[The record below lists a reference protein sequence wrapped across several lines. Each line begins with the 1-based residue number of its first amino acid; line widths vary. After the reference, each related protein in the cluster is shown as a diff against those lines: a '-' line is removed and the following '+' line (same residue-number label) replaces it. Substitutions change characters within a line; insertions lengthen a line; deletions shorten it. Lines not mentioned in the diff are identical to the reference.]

1 MWPVSRRMLECSA
14 VTSRCKRSPCQVHG
28 IEQKLRFKC
37 LAKMCRLTKS
47 VLLVLEYKQTGRDI
61 SALKRG
67 VHPLSLIDRHDRI
80 VLTVEEYHGS
90 GQPIGEIDRRT
101 VVVKCAVRPKR
112 LDKPVGVMQLEFM
125 SFGGECDQIA
135 DSVVARTD
143 GEFGVKSEPAQRRIA
158 ASAAARDR
166 QLSAVDI
173 ATSGKEFCARN
184 AIHDVNDAPLGAADG
199 RPLPSFARA
208 AAQSCIGLMFSCL
221 AMLAVVSSKPVP
233 GRHHCNRHLQG

>member
-28 IEQKLRFKC
+28 IEQKLRFKR

-61 SALKRG
+61 SALKRRI
-67 VHPLSLIDRHDRI
+67 HPLSLIDRHDLI
-80 VLTVEEYHGS
+80 VLTVEEYHWS

-125 SFGGECDQIA
+125 SLGGECDQIT
-135 DSVVARTD
+135 DSVVARPTAN
-143 GEFGVKSEPAQRRIA
+143 S
-158 ASAAARDR
+158 
-166 QLSAVDI
+166 L
-173 ATSGKEFCARN
+173 
-184 AIHDVNDAPLGAADG
+184 
-199 RPLPSFARA
+199 
-208 AAQSCIGLMFSCL
+208 
-221 AMLAVVSSKPVP
+221 
-233 GRHHCNRHLQG
+233 

>member
-1 MWPVSRRMLECSA
+1 
-14 VTSRCKRSPCQVHG
+14 
-28 IEQKLRFKC
+28 
-37 LAKMCRLTKS
+37 MCGLTKS
-47 VLLVLEYKQTGRDI
+47 VLLLLEYKQTGRDI

-80 VLTVEEYHGS
+80 VLTVEEYHWS

-125 SFGGECDQIA
+125 SFGGECDQIT

-143 GEFGVKSEPAQRRIA
+143 GKFGVKSEPAQRRIA

-173 ATSGKEFCARN
+173 ATSGKEFRARN
-184 AIHDVNDAPLGAADG
+184 AIHDVNDAPLAVKPFPVFPSIPGASAIIHVKDTESPTGPELYRKIECRIGRGG
-199 RPLPSFARA
+199 RP
-208 AAQSCIGLMFSCL
+208 
-221 AMLAVVSSKPVP
+221 AMAL
-233 GRHHCNRHLQG
+233 HE

>member
-1 MWPVSRRMLECSA
+1 MHHAWGACSGRR
-14 VTSRCKRSPCQVHG
+14 SRCKRSPCQVHG
-28 IEQKLRFKC
+28 IEQKLRFKR
-37 LAKMCRLTKS
+37 LAKMCGLTKS

-67 VHPLSLIDRHDRI
+67 VHPLSLIDRHDWI
-80 VLTVEEYHGS
+80 VLTVEKYHWS
-90 GQPIGEIDRRT
+90 GQPVGEIDRRT

-112 LDKPVGVMQLEFM
+112 LNKPVGVMQLEFM
-125 SFGGECDQIA
+125 SLGGECDQIT

-143 GEFGVKSEPAQRRIA
+143 GKFGMKSEPAQRRIA

-184 AIHDVNDAPLGAADG
+184 TIHDVNHAPLAVKPFPVFPSVPRASTIIHVKDTESPTGPELYRKIECRIGRGG
-199 RPLPSFARA
+199 RP
-208 AAQSCIGLMFSCL
+208 
-221 AMLAVVSSKPVP
+221 AMAL
-233 GRHHCNRHLQG
+233 HE